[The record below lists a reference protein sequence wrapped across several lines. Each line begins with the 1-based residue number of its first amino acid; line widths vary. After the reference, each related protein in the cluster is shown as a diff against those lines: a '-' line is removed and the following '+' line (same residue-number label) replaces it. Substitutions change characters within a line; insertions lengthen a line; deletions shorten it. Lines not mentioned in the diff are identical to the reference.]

1 MYFVI
6 ITGFAFLIIMVRYN
20 VVYKF
25 IKIQAH
31 KNGKTLYY
39 NNIPIEKK
47 NTKVVY
53 I

>member
-6 ITGFAFLIIMVRYN
+6 ITGFAFLIIMVRCN

-39 NNIPIEKK
+39 NIPIEKK